1 VLHPAHQVRV
11 EDQRR
16 IPPVEDRAIQ
26 PLHFHRVHPDRVPIQ
41 VEVLRV
47 VARPDKVRRALAEV
61 HHVVAVHVEV
71 RADDDDQVVEQ
82 RRQLPEQNLAGQ
94 YQQRFT

>member
-1 VLHPAHQVRV
+1 
-11 EDQRR
+11 
-16 IPPVEDRAIQ
+16 
-26 PLHFHRVHPDRVPIQ
+26 
-41 VEVLRV
+41 
-47 VARPDKVRRALAEV
+47 VRRALAEV